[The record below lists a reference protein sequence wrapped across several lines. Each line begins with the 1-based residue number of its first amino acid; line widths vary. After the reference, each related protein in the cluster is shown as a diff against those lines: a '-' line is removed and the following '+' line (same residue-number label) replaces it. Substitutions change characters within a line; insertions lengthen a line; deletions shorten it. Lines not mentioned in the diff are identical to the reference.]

1 MMKREKRSAPPI
13 AIAVSV
19 ISFPMKICRN
29 PPKIRTI
36 KPVLRAAPMLEK
48 SRLVLKDVKI

>member
-1 MMKREKRSAPPI
+1 MKREKRSAPPI